1 MKKKKNIFI
10 IIYYKQYVSVHVKAF
25 CNLRIRTGHGNNIDN
40 STCLLIINRFGSE
53 HLAHLVVIIIYYY
66 NERAPMGI
74 I

>member
-1 MKKKKNIFI
+1 MLRPF
-10 IIYYKQYVSVHVKAF
+10 S
-25 CNLRIRTGHGNNIDN
+25 NLRIPTGHGNNIDN
-40 STCLLIINRFGSE
+40 STCLLIINRFDAE